1 MGVIQQLGQFSGE
14 PYSFTIAGDTPTP
27 EEANRISQILEQ
39 QEAPF
44 RRAFE
49 QQYGGLR
56 SLAREEATEPDRSLS
71 SAFKFALDQPLE
83 NIAETARS
91 LGYEGTGDFFSDL
104 VEAPENYESAAG
116 KFMNPDGFGFD
127 FRYMPRALA
136 EQAGQFVGSMA
147 ARGVGVV
154 GGGLVGGAPG
164 ALIGGFAGPAIFE
177 AIQLLG
183 PIANERARNNGRE
196 VPNAEDWLGS
206 IAGSSASGA
215 VNAIAPGM
223 SGFLRRTIVETG
235 TEGLQALIQQT
246 GETAL
251 TDKGLDLSFKEALGE
266 GLLGGGAAAV
276 VGAPI
281 DIATNKRL
289 TSKSIRE
296 REAQK
301 EKDKKE
307 QERLKKEAE
316 KDEQLIAD
324 LKEFTTD
331 TRERLGY
338 ASVISQELT
347 TEAEKQNDQAIAAE
361 QPPVKEQ
368 RPIDPLAVAEVTTDE
383 EFKNKTFTKAQYD
396 RVLQQVKSDTAREKA
411 LNISAIQ
418 QQVSKDVGKTTVPQ
432 VRGIMNELS
441 RRGYVNRVGQRF
453 TPTTNIQPQLKT
465 PDVSYRRQID
475 IASEAT
481 EKNNNIIKDL
491 KLDLDSVR
499 QYGRDLQGRRTSEKA
514 IQYEIDRLNE
524 RNKQYSTV
532 INESQSALNRLGNLP
547 YVPKVTPEFNKA
559 QKLETKIAAAK
570 ARKIA
575 DSVQEKVQL
584 NKPVYTPA
592 LTQKQEKVFKDI
604 RKRLNKYGLK
614 DVKLSAEQL
623 VRDEEG
629 EGIEGSFEY
638 NPTNRMISL
647 SMGVYDPKLSE
658 KQLFERVGEVLDH
671 ETTHALKNMNVI
683 KDKEWQTLASAAA
696 KAKYVKSKK
705 GKPELRKYTYLDR
718 AKKMYADQS
727 PEIQIEEAVAE
738 MFRDYNAGRLK
749 ITGKPRT
756 ILDKIKNFFKSIIG
770 GNLENGFT
778 DAATIFD
785 DINLGEIGSRERA
798 PLPEESIKVDKD
810 ADAVETPAKASP
822 LPRSASVPSLQ
833 GFIKDNPD
841 GFTVDP
847 ITLEP
852 VSGGFVVAPLKQAEI
867 IVGETLPEEVL
878 LGYIEDNKD
887 ISRAINRPVYLGGW
901 FDGESKQYFLD
912 NTLIVPTAEEALYI
926 AEAADQLAIFN
937 LNNFEEIRTN
947 EGIEGLKQSG
957 AYRSDAAI
965 GYQRN
970 LAEVGRRFEEAR
982 NKRNAIERE
991 QLTKII
997 KAIPLTT
1004 RQIESLPRDLRLIF
1018 SRNNPDVFKQILMDD
1033 ELGADIIGEL
1043 RNPNIPVADAAS
1055 QADLNSARQ
1064 QIYNLTQKALERLP
1078 NRVTVYRYGKLN
1090 EADGMSSFTLNP
1102 EFKNLWRYLPQAT
1115 PRQKE
1120 LATNNIDTYTVD
1132 KSDILAAVDLAQD
1145 FGEQEVIIRNDAVKR
1160 SGTRQSRLTLD
1171 LTLTPEQ
1178 RAASILDYLDP
1189 NTGEPKFRS
1198 KEGSETLVSFAN
1210 KLLQF
1215 RGAPEYDLINSAE
1228 DRESVARIMAAEAEA
1243 ALLSSSDALGWYD
1256 TTLKLAK
1263 QTLFPVYPEVS
1274 PTRPDGT
1281 DNPLYDSASEHAF
1294 DYATA
1299 VTSNG
1304 LSVIDN
1310 YLLAARQY
1318 DAWKNNP
1325 DGKFDLTASGAQG
1338 KSMIKAWEFW
1348 NALTDLGY
1356 DSNQINELLTTQLPK
1371 GELAS
1376 LMTEVF
1382 GVDRVK
1388 DLPFKIDGKEQADQ
1402 MVGVAYVIGPKIG
1415 NGFYQNLRGN
1425 FDPLTMDRWWMRF
1438 VNRITGKPI
1447 VQYSEELVKK
1457 NKDTLWNLVSNPE
1470 QLSEMDQDLLATV
1483 LDDLGV
1489 TTLEKSDIELLAP
1502 QIMSTWDKS
1511 FYNKAYNDKL
1521 NDLSD
1526 QYDFNISGATI
1537 TGKDAATVKKI
1548 AQDARPDS
1556 TPLAKAGKNLANK
1569 LVESL
1574 QEDPRSAADRAA
1586 MRATANRAREILK
1599 QSNQLGVDISN
1610 ADFQAL
1616 MWYAEKRIFAA
1627 GGVRKGRGDDND
1639 YADGAIAIL
1648 KKKGISDGKIE
1659 ATLPEAERGR
1669 LSGVKLELERDS
1681 EIGRE
1686 IDTIQE
1692 TTGER
1697 NFFSPRELKLEDYSQ
1712 SVQGQI
1718 TPEER
1723 AELNSVET
1731 NPQLPPQR
1739 YPSRFAVFDPE
1750 VEPTA
1755 EDYRKSYMLE
1765 RVPVK
1770 KSDRGQTPSPVY
1782 GKILEGKTERLVVL
1796 PTGLQNNHANGIQD
1810 GHGLVHIQQRNHD
1823 KDLFMNSK
1831 YGRVEE
1837 AIRDLMERWRRQGF
1851 QDGEDVISY
1860 QNQNKLVLEW
1870 RKNITNGS
1878 PPLRLVL
1885 ERGSDVSTRGKQVS
1899 TLQPNFYYVKTF
1911 FPILE
1916 KKARKTVAN
1925 THSYRQSTMLSSL
1938 PVQIEEKKYDLS
1950 YAKAS
1955 DFIARKLGYFIPQSK
1970 SQDIADKIIN
1980 QFQDDFISVGR
1991 MYQELQENDVEIP
2004 DAFDAYLAEELYHG
2018 KVPEE
2023 LRARQDLYAAPVDAI
2038 KELNISQ
2045 DSIDRL
2051 EGLSDAASETGNGFV
2066 KQALSSYGSK
2076 KQAVGDAVIYATHAK
2091 ERNAFIRTRDPSNDS
2106 GSGMSD
2112 AEADAIL
2119 AWVATLD
2126 PDNALKLQRMQSG
2139 IRDIIKNT
2147 NDSRADYG
2155 LIPEDLRQDRNFN
2168 NYVPLRG
2175 KEDPTDNDMSFV
2187 RPRSG
2192 SPFGVRGREDRRAL
2206 GRYDYATD
2214 ILATVLDQNQNAVIR
2229 GERNKVGQAF
2239 IGLLE
2244 SKPNETRGYGRVLD
2258 SVPTTRALSS
2268 SGNVVEIVDRFAADS
2283 DNIFVAKVNGK
2294 DVYVE
2299 LADKRLGRALKGSDG
2314 TGSSTLATINRAM
2327 GKLNRYLSN
2336 INTSYNPEFMITNLV
2351 RDLQTAGVNV
2361 QQFDAK
2367 GMVGAMAKDY
2377 RKAFVG
2383 IKRAI
2388 VNGDESSEW
2397 SQIYRDFVRDGG
2409 QNSANP
2415 MTSIAD
2421 QVENINKILGDIQE
2435 DGIRG
2440 KFNKVK
2446 NSFVGKGAG
2455 SILNFLENYN
2465 TVIENAIRVTTYHN
2479 LKKQGFS
2486 GARAAQ
2492 AARNVTVNFG
2502 KGGELK
2508 TFMNSWYLFYNA
2520 SIQGSFALFNA
2531 LLRSKKVQ
2539 AIWIGLIGMGA
2550 LQDFVNSLVSE
2561 EDEDGILI
2569 YDKIPDYI
2577 LEHNMVL
2584 PLGDL
2589 GAGRDYLAI
2598 PMPYG
2603 LNAAVNAG
2611 RALSRTM
2618 RGEYSA
2624 SEGGLSMVMTAVDAL
2639 NPIGGTENLY
2649 NFAVPT
2655 AFDPF
2660 VEIMRNENYAGV
2672 PVYKQAYPGDDSPD
2686 SQRYFNNVSPS
2697 AKWVAENL
2705 NSLTGGTS
2713 EISGFVDWNPEI
2725 MDYWFDFLTGGIGRF
2740 AKRTFVD
2747 VPTTAYAEGLS
2758 QDLAREVPFVRK
2770 VYGTVSDRENIGIF
2784 VEKRDKVL
2792 RVAAEIKAAQDAG
2805 DRDRLLRAREKYAEE
2820 FTLIP
2825 RVRAINNAIKKISRQ
2840 QNIVRDNVNMPDAQ
2854 KQLILDRLDEK
2865 KQMLY
2870 ARGNEIMKDYR

>member
-27 EEANRISQILEQ
+27 EEASRISQILEQ

-91 LGYEGTGDFFSDL
+91 LGYEGTGDFFSGL

-116 KFMNPDGFGFD
+116 KFLNPDGFGFD
-127 FRYMPRALA
+127 FRYAPRAIA

-154 GGGLVGGAPG
+154 GGSLVAGAPG
-164 ALIGGFAGPAIFE
+164 AIAGGLAGPAIFE

-183 PIANERARNNGRE
+183 PIANERARNNGRD
-196 VPNAEDWLGS
+196 VPNADDWLGS
-206 IAGSSASGA
+206 ITSSTASGA
-215 VNAIAPGM
+215 LNAIAPGM
-223 SGFLRRTIVETG
+223 SGFLRRTILEGG
-235 TEGLQALIQQT
+235 TESLQSLIQQT

-266 GLLGGGAAAV
+266 GLLGAGAAGV

-316 KDEQLIAD
+316 KDEQLVAD
-324 LKEFTTD
+324 LKELTTD

-368 RPIDPLAVAEVTTDE
+368 RPVDPLAVAEVTTDE
-383 EFKNKTFTKAQYD
+383 EFKDKTFTKAQYD

-432 VRGIMNELS
+432 VTDVMNELVG
-441 RRGYVNRVGQRF
+441 RGYVNRVGRRF

-475 IASEAT
+475 IASEAA

-570 ARKIA
+570 ARRIA
-575 DSVQEKVQL
+575 DSVKEKVQS

-592 LTQKQEKVFKDI
+592 LTQKQERVFKDI

-614 DVKLSAEQL
+614 DVKLDAEQL
-623 VRDEEG
+623 VRDDKG
-629 EGIEGSFEY
+629 EGIEGSFAQPDEY

-683 KDKEWQTLASAAA
+683 KDKEWQTLTSAAA

-705 GKPELRKYTYLDR
+705 GNLELRKYTYLDR

-727 PEIQIEEAVAE
+727 PEIQVEEAVAE

-785 DINLGEIGSRERA
+785 DINLGEIGSRERT

-810 ADAVETPAKASP
+810 ADAVETPAKASR
-822 LPRSASVPSLQ
+822 LSRSTSVPSLQ

-841 GFTVDP
+841 GFTIDP

-878 LGYIEDNKD
+878 LGYIQDNKD
-887 ISRAINRPVYLGGW
+887 ISSAINRPVYLGGW

-947 EGIEGLKQSG
+947 EGIERLKQSG

-970 LAEVGRRFEEAR
+970 LAEVGSRFEEAR
-982 NKRNAIERE
+982 NKRNALERE
-991 QLTKII
+991 QLT
-997 KAIPLTT
+997 
-1004 RQIESLPRDLRLIF
+1004 
-1018 SRNNPDVFKQILMDD
+1018 
-1033 ELGADIIGEL
+1033 G
-1043 RNPNIPVADAAS
+1043 
-1055 QADLNSARQ
+1055 
-1064 QIYNLTQKALERLP
+1064 
-1078 NRVTVYRYGKLN
+1078 RVEG
-1090 EADGMSSFTLNP
+1090 F
-1102 EFKNLWRYLPQAT
+1102 
-1115 PRQKE
+1115 
-1120 LATNNIDTYTVD
+1120 
-1132 KSDILAAVDLAQD
+1132 
-1145 FGEQEVIIRNDAVKR
+1145 
-1160 SGTRQSRLTLD
+1160 RQSRLTLP
-1171 LTLTPEQ
+1171 LTPEQ

-1189 NTGEPKFRS
+1189 NTGEPKFKS

-1281 DNPLYDSASEHAF
+1281 DNPLYSPASEHAF

-1318 DAWKNNP
+1318 DAWKNSQ
-1325 DGKFDLTASGAQG
+1325 DGKFILSSSGKQG
-1338 KSMIKAWEFW
+1338 QSMIKAWEFW

-1356 DSNQINELLTTQLPK
+1356 DSDQINELLTTQLPK

-1447 VQYSEELVKK
+1447 VQYSEDLVQK
-1457 NKDTLWNLVSNPE
+1457 NKDTLFNLVSNPE

-1526 QYDFNISGATI
+1526 QYDFNISGGRI

-1548 AQDARPDS
+1548 AQEARPES
-1556 TPLAKAGKNLANK
+1556 TPLAKAGKNLATK

-1586 MRATANRAREILK
+1586 MRATTNRAREILK

-1686 IDTIQE
+1686 IDTIQK

-1697 NFFSPRELKLEDYSQ
+1697 SFFSPRELELEDYSQ
-1712 SVQGQI
+1712 SIQGQI

-1723 AELNSVET
+1723 AELNSVEI

-1765 RVPVK
+1765 IAPVRSSEK
-1770 KSDRGQTPSPVY
+1770 GKPDSPVY
-1782 GKILEGKTERLVVL
+1782 GKVLEGNTERLVVL

-1885 ERGSDVSTRGKQVS
+1885 ERGSNVSTRGKQVS

-1925 THSYRQSTMLSSL
+1925 THPYRQSTMLSSL
-1938 PVQIEEKKYDLS
+1938 PVQIEQKKYDLS

-1970 SQDIADKIIN
+1970 SQDIADNIISK
-1980 QFQDDFISVGR
+1980 FQDEMIPLGR

-2038 KELNISQ
+2038 GELNISQ

-2076 KQAVGDAVIYATHAK
+2076 KQAVGEAVIYATHAK

-2139 IRDIIKNT
+2139 IRDIIRNT

-2214 ILATVLDQNQNAVIR
+2214 ILATVLNQNQNAVIR

-2244 SKPNETRGYGRVLD
+2244 SKPNETRGYGRILD
-2258 SVPTTRALSS
+2258 KMPTTRELDS
-2268 SGNVVEIVDRFAADS
+2268 SGNVVEIADRFAADS

-2388 VNGDESSEW
+2388 VNKDESSEW

-2435 DGIRG
+2435 DGVRG

-2465 TVIENAIRVTTYHN
+2465 TIIENAIRVTTYHN

-2539 AIWIGLIGMGA
+2539 AIWIGLIGIGA
-2550 LQDFVNSLVSE
+2550 LQDLANSLISE

-2577 LEHNMVL
+2577 LEHNLVFA
-2584 PLGDL
+2584 LGDL

-2639 NPIGGTENLY
+2639 NPIGGTENLF

-2758 QDLAREVPFVRK
+2758 QDLAREVPFARK

-2784 VEKRDKVL
+2784 VEKRNKVL

-2805 DRDRLLRAREKYAEE
+2805 DRDRLIRAKEKYAEE
-2820 FTLIP
+2820 FALIP
-2825 RVRAINNAIKKISRQ
+2825 RIRAINNAIKKISRQ
-2840 QNIVRDNVNMPDAQ
+2840 QNAVRDNVNIPDAQ

-2870 ARGNEIMKDYR
+2870 ARGNEFMKDYR

>member
-1 MGVIQQLGQFSGE
+1 LGVIQQLGQFSGE
-14 PYSFTIAGDTPTP
+14 PYSFTIAGSTPTP
-27 EEANRISQILEQ
+27 EETNRISQILEQ

-44 RRAFE
+44 RKAFE
-49 QQYGGLR
+49 QQYGGGIR
-56 SLAREEATEPDRSLS
+56 SLAREEAPEPDRSVS

-104 VEAPENYESAAG
+104 VEGPENYESAAG
-116 KFMNPDGFGFD
+116 KFLNPDGFGFD
-127 FRYMPRALA
+127 FRYAPRAIA

-154 GGGLVGGAPG
+154 GGGLVAGAPG
-164 ALIGGFAGPAIFE
+164 AIAGGLTGPALFE
-177 AIQLLG
+177 AVQLLG

-196 VPNAEDWLGS
+196 VPNSEDWLGS
-206 IAGSSASGA
+206 ITSSTASGA
-215 VNAIAPGM
+215 LNAIAPGM
-223 SGFLRRTIVETG
+223 SGFLKRTILEGG
-235 TEGLQALIQQT
+235 TESLQSLIQQT

-266 GLLGGGAAAV
+266 GLLGAGAAGV

-324 LKEFTTD
+324 LKELTTD

-368 RPIDPLAVAEVTTDE
+368 RPVDPLAVAEVTTDE

-396 RVLQQVKSDTAREKA
+396 RVLQQVKSDTAREKT
-411 LNISAIQ
+411 LNLSSIQ

-432 VRGIMNELS
+432 VTDVMNELVG
-441 RRGYVNRVGQRF
+441 RGYVNRVGRRF

-547 YVPKVTPEFNKA
+547 YVPKVTPEFNKS

-570 ARKIA
+570 ARRIA
-575 DSVQEKVQL
+575 DSVQEKVQS

-614 DVKLSAEQL
+614 DVKLSGEQL
-623 VRDEEG
+623 VRDEAG

-683 KDKEWQTLASAAA
+683 KDKEWNTLTSAAA

-705 GKPELRKYTYLDR
+705 GRPELRKYTYLDR

-785 DINLGEIGSRERA
+785 DINLGEIGSRERT

-810 ADAVETPAKASP
+810 ADAVETPAKASR
-822 LPRSASVPSLQ
+822 LSRSSSVPSLQ

-970 LAEVGRRFEEAR
+970 LAEVGSRFEEAR
-982 NKRNAIERE
+982 NKRNALEKE
-991 QLTKII
+991 QLTGGV
-997 KAIPLTT
+997 
-1004 RQIESLPRDLRLIF
+1004 EGF
-1018 SRNNPDVFKQILMDD
+1018 
-1033 ELGADIIGEL
+1033 
-1043 RNPNIPVADAAS
+1043 
-1055 QADLNSARQ
+1055 
-1064 QIYNLTQKALERLP
+1064 
-1078 NRVTVYRYGKLN
+1078 
-1090 EADGMSSFTLNP
+1090 
-1102 EFKNLWRYLPQAT
+1102 
-1115 PRQKE
+1115 
-1120 LATNNIDTYTVD
+1120 
-1132 KSDILAAVDLAQD
+1132 
-1145 FGEQEVIIRNDAVKR
+1145 
-1160 SGTRQSRLTLD
+1160 RQSRLTLP
-1171 LTLTPEQ
+1171 LSLEQ

-1189 NTGEPKFRS
+1189 NTGEPKFKS

-1210 KLLQF
+1210 KLLEL

-1281 DNPLYDSASEHAF
+1281 DNPLYSPASEHAF

-1318 DAWKNNP
+1318 DAWKNSQ
-1325 DGKFDLTASGAQG
+1325 DGKFPLSSSGKQG
-1338 KSMIKAWEFW
+1338 QSMIKAWEFW
-1348 NALTDLGY
+1348 NALTNLGY

-1438 VNRITGKPI
+1438 ANRITGKPI
-1447 VQYSEELVKK
+1447 VQYNEELVQK

-1548 AQDARPDS
+1548 AQDARPES

-1659 ATLPEAERGR
+1659 ATLPKAERGR
-1669 LSGVKLELERDS
+1669 LSTVKLELERDS
-1681 EIGRE
+1681 EIGKE

-1697 NFFSPRELKLEDYSQ
+1697 NFFSPRELELEDYSQ
-1712 SVQGQI
+1712 SIQGQI
-1718 TPEER
+1718 TPEEK
-1723 AELNSVET
+1723 AELNSVEI

-1770 KSDRGQTPSPVY
+1770 KSDRGQAPSPVY
-1782 GKILEGKTERLVVL
+1782 GKVLEGGTERLVVL

-1810 GHGLVHIQQRNHD
+1810 GHGLVHIQQRSHD

-1837 AIRDLMERWRRQGF
+1837 AIRDLMDRWRRQDF

-1885 ERGSDVSTRGKQVS
+1885 ERGSNVSTRGKEVS

-1911 FPILE
+1911 FPIME

-1925 THSYRQSTMLSSL
+1925 THPYRKSTMLSSL
-1938 PVQIEEKKYDLS
+1938 PVQIEQKKYDLS

-1955 DFIARKLGYFIPQSK
+1955 DFIARKLGYFIPQTK

-1980 QFQDDFISVGR
+1980 KFQDDFISVGR
-1991 MYQELQENDVEIP
+1991 MYQELQQNNVEIP

-2023 LRARQDLYAAPVDAI
+2023 LRAREDLYAAPVDAI
-2038 KELNISQ
+2038 KELSISQ

-2051 EGLSDAASETGNGFV
+2051 EGLSDAASENGNGFV

-2119 AWVATLD
+2119 AWVATID
-2126 PDNALKLQRMQSG
+2126 PDNAARLQRMQSG

-2155 LIPEDLRQDRNFN
+2155 LIAEDLRQDKNFD

-2175 KEDPTDNDMSFV
+2175 KEDPTDNDMSFT
-2187 RPRSG
+2187 RPKSG

-2214 ILATVLDQNQNAVIR
+2214 ILATVLNQNQNAVIR

-2244 SKPNETRGYGRVLD
+2244 SKPNETRGYGRILD
-2258 SVPTTRALSS
+2258 KMPTTRALDS
-2268 SGNVVEIVDRFAADS
+2268 SGNVVEIVDRFAADN

-2299 LADKRLGRALKGSDG
+2299 LADKRLGRSLKGSDG
-2314 TGSSTLATINRAM
+2314 TGSSSLDTINRAM

-2367 GMVGAMAKDY
+2367 GMVGAMSKDY

-2397 SQIYRDFVRDGG
+2397 SQIYREFVRDGG

-2421 QVENINKILGDIQE
+2421 QVESINKILGDIQE
-2435 DGIRG
+2435 DGVRG

-2455 SILNFLENYN
+2455 SILTLLENYN

-2502 KGGELK
+2502 KGGEAK

-2539 AIWIGLIGMGA
+2539 AIWVGLVGA
-2550 LQDFVNSLVSE
+2550 GLFQDFINSLVSE

-2577 LEHNMVL
+2577 LEHNLVL

-2611 RALSRTM
+2611 RSLGRTM

-2639 NPIGGTENLY
+2639 NPIGGTENLF

-2697 AKWVAENL
+2697 SKWIAENL

-2725 MDYWFDFLTGGIGRF
+2725 MDYWFEFLTGGIGRF
-2740 AKRTFVD
+2740 TKRTFVD
-2747 VPTTAYAEGLS
+2747 VPTTAYAEGFS
-2758 QDLAREVPFVRK
+2758 QDLAREIPFARK
-2770 VYGTVSDRENIGIF
+2770 LYGTVSDRENIGIF

-2805 DRDRLLRAREKYAEE
+2805 DRDRLIRAREKYSEE
-2820 FTLIP
+2820 FRLIP
-2825 RVRAINNAIKKISRQ
+2825 RIKAINNAIKKISRQ
-2840 QNIVRDNVNMPDAQ
+2840 QNAVRDNVNMPDAQ

-2870 ARGNEIMKDYR
+2870 SRGNEFMKDYR

>member
-1 MGVIQQLGQFSGE
+1 LGVIQQLGQFSGE

-27 EEANRISQILEQ
+27 EEASRISQILEQ

-49 QQYGGLR
+49 QQYGGIR
-56 SLAREEATEPDRSLS
+56 SLAREEAPEPDRSVS

-104 VEAPENYESAAG
+104 VEGPENYESAAG
-116 KFMNPDGFGFD
+116 KFLNPDGFGFD

-154 GGGLVGGAPG
+154 GGGLVAGAPG
-164 ALIGGFAGPAIFE
+164 AIAGGLAGPALFE
-177 AIQLLG
+177 AVQLLG
-183 PIANERARNNGRE
+183 PIANERARNNGRD
-196 VPNAEDWLGS
+196 VPNADDWLGS
-206 IAGSSASGA
+206 ITSSTASGA
-215 VNAIAPGM
+215 LNAIAPGM
-223 SGFLRRTIVETG
+223 SGFLRRTILEGG
-235 TEGLQALIQQT
+235 TESLQSLIQQT

-266 GLLGGGAAAV
+266 GLLGAGAAGV

-324 LKEFTTD
+324 LKELTTD

-368 RPIDPLAVAEVTTDE
+368 RPVDPLAVAEVTTDE

-396 RVLQQVKSDTAREKA
+396 RVLQQVKSDTAREKT
-411 LNISAIQ
+411 LNLSSIQ

-432 VRGIMNELS
+432 VTDVMNELVG
-441 RRGYVNRVGQRF
+441 RGYVNRVGRRF

-570 ARKIA
+570 ARRIA
-575 DSVQEKVQL
+575 DSVQEKVQS

-623 VRDEEG
+623 VRDEAG

-683 KDKEWQTLASAAA
+683 KDKEWNTLTSAAA

-705 GKPELRKYTYLDR
+705 GRPELRKYTYLDR

-785 DINLGEIGSRERA
+785 DINLGEIGSRERT

-810 ADAVETPAKASP
+810 ADAVETPAKASR
-822 LPRSASVPSLQ
+822 LSRSSSVPSLQ

-982 NKRNAIERE
+982 NKRNALERE
-991 QLTKII
+991 QLTGGV
-997 KAIPLTT
+997 
-1004 RQIESLPRDLRLIF
+1004 EGF
-1018 SRNNPDVFKQILMDD
+1018 
-1033 ELGADIIGEL
+1033 
-1043 RNPNIPVADAAS
+1043 
-1055 QADLNSARQ
+1055 
-1064 QIYNLTQKALERLP
+1064 
-1078 NRVTVYRYGKLN
+1078 
-1090 EADGMSSFTLNP
+1090 
-1102 EFKNLWRYLPQAT
+1102 
-1115 PRQKE
+1115 
-1120 LATNNIDTYTVD
+1120 
-1132 KSDILAAVDLAQD
+1132 
-1145 FGEQEVIIRNDAVKR
+1145 
-1160 SGTRQSRLTLD
+1160 RQSRLTLP
-1171 LTLTPEQ
+1171 LTPEQ

-1281 DNPLYDSASEHAF
+1281 DNPLYSSASEHAF

-1318 DAWKNNP
+1318 DAWKNSQ
-1325 DGKFDLTASGAQG
+1325 DGKFPLSSSGKQG
-1338 KSMIKAWEFW
+1338 QSMIKAWEFW
-1348 NALTDLGY
+1348 NALTNLGY
-1356 DSNQINELLTTQLPK
+1356 DSDQINELLTTQLPK

-1447 VQYSEELVKK
+1447 VQYSEDLVQK
-1457 NKDTLWNLVSNPE
+1457 NKDTLFNLVSNPE
-1470 QLSEMDQDLLATV
+1470 QLSEIDQDLLATV

-1548 AQDARPDS
+1548 AQEARPES

-1648 KKKGISDGKIE
+1648 KKKGISNDKIE
-1659 ATLPEAERGR
+1659 AALPKAERGR
-1669 LSGVKLELERDS
+1669 ISTVELELERDS
-1681 EIGRE
+1681 EIGKE

-1697 NFFSPRELKLEDYSQ
+1697 NFFSPRELELRDYSD
-1712 SVQGQI
+1712 SVQSEL
-1718 TPEER
+1718 TPEQK
-1723 AELNSVET
+1723 AEIETLNV
-1731 NPQLPPQR
+1731 NQNLPPQR

-1750 VEPTA
+1750 VNPTA
-1755 EDYRKSYMLE
+1755 ADYRESYLLE
-1765 RVPVK
+1765 VAPIRSSEK
-1770 KSDRGQTPSPVY
+1770 GQPDSPIY
-1782 GKILEGKTERLVVL
+1782 GRIFEGNQRRFVVL
-1796 PTGLQNNHANGIQD
+1796 PQGLQNNHANGIQD
-1810 GHGLVHIQQRNHD
+1810 GHGLVHIQQRGHD

-1831 YGRVEE
+1831 YNRVEE
-1837 AIRDLMERWRRQGF
+1837 AIVDLMKRWEAQDF

-1885 ERGSDVSTRGKQVS
+1885 ERGSDVSTRGGQVS
-1899 TLQPNFYYVKTF
+1899 TVQPNFYYVKTF

-1925 THSYRQSTMLSSL
+1925 THPYRQSTMLSSL
-1938 PVQIEEKKYDLS
+1938 PVQIEQKKYDLS

-1955 DFIARKLGYFIPQSK
+1955 DFIAKRLGYFIPQSK

-1991 MYQELQENDVEIP
+1991 MYQELQQNDVEIP

-2051 EGLSDAASETGNGFV
+2051 EGLSDAASETGSGFV

-2139 IRDIIKNT
+2139 IRDIIRNT

-2244 SKPNETRGYGRVLD
+2244 SKPNETRGYGRILD
-2258 SVPTTRALSS
+2258 KVPTTRALDS

-2299 LADKRLGRALKGSDG
+2299 LADKRLGRSLKGSDG
-2314 TGSSTLATINRAM
+2314 TGSSSLATINRAM

-2377 RKAFVG
+2377 KNAFVG

-2435 DGIRG
+2435 DGVRG

-2446 NSFVGKGAG
+2446 NSFIGKGAG
-2455 SILNFLENYN
+2455 SILNLLENYN

-2639 NPIGGTENLY
+2639 NPIGGTENLF

-2672 PVYKQAYPGDDSPD
+2672 PIYKQAYPGDDSPD

-2697 AKWVAENL
+2697 AKWIAENL

-2725 MDYWFDFLTGGIGRF
+2725 MDYWFEFLTGGIGRF
-2740 AKRTFVD
+2740 TKRTFVD

-2770 VYGTVSDRENIGIF
+2770 LYGTVSDRENIGIF

-2805 DRDRLLRAREKYAEE
+2805 DRDRLIRAREKYAEE
-2820 FTLIP
+2820 FALIP
-2825 RVRAINNAIKKISRQ
+2825 RIRAINNAIKKISRQ
-2840 QNIVRDNVNMPDAQ
+2840 QNAVRDNVNMPDAQ

-2870 ARGNEIMKDYR
+2870 ARGNEFMKDYR